1 MIVGQATQVVLGAS
15 LRAHVFPFS
24 RQNPPPVE
32 LPAASFRPSPPS
44 VIQEAA
50 LSRTEIKDPLSD
62 AAEKYR
68 YVLTLFTLI
77 EDGANPTPQSRL
89 ERLSTFPLEERPPLM
104 VCLEAP

>member
-1 MIVGQATQVVLGAS
+1 MIVGQAKQVVLGS
-15 LRAHVFPFS
+15 NIRAHVSPYS
-24 RQNPPPVE
+24 RKKPPPVE
-32 LPAASFRPSPPS
+32 LLADSPQPIPHS

-77 EDGANPTPQSRL
+77 EDGANTTPQSRL